1 MASTLPGAA
10 TGVGGATCTGAADEA
25 LLVTKGRSVTSTAGW
40 AGKEPERGRFA
51 VRAPEVPDEEL
62 RRRGASGDLSRG

>member
-10 TGVGGATCTGAADEA
+10 TGVGGGACAGAVTEA
-25 LLVTKGRSVTSTAGW
+25 LLVTEGKSETSTVCWG
-40 AGKEPERGRFA
+40 GRDPERGRLA

-62 RRRGASGDLSRG
+62 RRRGASGDLSRE